1 MASRNVILASAG
13 YDATI
18 RFWDISGGHSKRTL
32 KYEDNP
38 ESKVKLVT
46 AILLLYSQPVNSM
59 AFSPDGAFIAVS
71 SIKSFKV
78 YETESERHT
87 PKVGFDFNKELTS
100 SIQIRKPT
108 SYL

>member
-18 RFWDISGGHSKRTL
+18 RFWDISGWHSKRTL

-46 AILLLYSQPVNSM
+46 AILLLYS
-59 AFSPDGAFIAVS
+59 
-71 SIKSFKV
+71 
-78 YETESERHT
+78 
-87 PKVGFDFNKELTS
+87 
-100 SIQIRKPT
+100 
-108 SYL
+108 